1 MELFGVVLG
10 MKHVPKV
17 PKHALN
23 VTSRDKLM
31 MGTPTTMGTRL
42 GNADLKLAL
51 HSKSTTLFLLFSNT
65 KISKIALELA
75 SYNEE
80 LDDIGS
86 ESNLIISCGEI
97 KLLYK
102 AGEGR

>member
-1 MELFGVVLG
+1 
-10 MKHVPKV
+10 MKYVTKV

-23 VTSRDKLM
+23 VTGRDKLM

-42 GNADLKLAL
+42 GDADLKLAL
-51 HSKSTTLFLLFSNT
+51 HSNSTTLFLVSSNT
-65 KISKIALELA
+65 KNLKIALELA

-86 ESNLIISCGEI
+86 
-97 KLLYK
+97 
-102 AGEGR
+102 